1 MWVEWREFK
10 GTLEE
15 EEGKIKKEKESERKN
30 RGRAGTTGNS
40 SFQAWP

>member
-15 EEGKIKKEKESERKN
+15 EEGKIKKREKESERKN
-30 RGRAGTTGNS
+30 
-40 SFQAWP
+40 